1 MACAMGVR
9 SVGGARPAL
18 IASARGATSIVQ
30 VIPMPLTALIPGLSC
45 SPLPHALLD
54 EAYQMQWVNPAWLR
68 LCTRQPALGESWF
81 DQIDA
86 AVLSAELPLIA
97 KLQAGELAAYDC
109 ASRLRTADGFVAV
122 RLHVERL
129 APATLLVT
137 VLARNDRQT
146 AAAQPAP
153 PAASGPTGGVS
164 AADTAILASAIS
176 HDFRQ
181 HLRLITSYLS
191 LIERQGGAGLEAKVR
206 HHLQTVEH
214 HALRLQGLIVDLVQW
229 LRLDQVPL
237 ANEPCPVAELW
248 QEAQR
253 RATDLP
259 QAAAARITADADLPV
274 ITGDRAL
281 LGEALGRLLR
291 NALQY
296 HGPGAAQV
304 HLAARRDGAGWCF
317 ALSDDGPGLTAVECT
332 RVVGLFQ
339 RLHSWEQ
346 VPGNGMGLPLVQRIL
361 VRHGGSLEL
370 QPMVRDAAP
379 SGAGA
384 PAARGCTVQVRL
396 PA

>member
-1 MACAMGVR
+1 
-9 SVGGARPAL
+9 
-18 IASARGATSIVQ
+18 
-30 VIPMPLTALIPGLSC
+30 MPLPALIPGLSC

-68 LCTRQPALGESWF
+68 LCARQPAVGESWF

-86 AVLSAELPLIA
+86 AGLGAELPLIA
-97 KLQAGELAAYDC
+97 KLQAGELTAYDC
-109 ASRLRTADGFVAV
+109 SSRLRTADGFVAV
-122 RLHVERL
+122 RLHVARL
-129 APATLLVT
+129 APDTLLVAA
-137 VLARNDRQT
+137 LDEPAT
-146 AAAQPAP
+146 AAAQPAALAHSD
-153 PAASGPTGGVS
+153 PAGGVT

-191 LIERQGGAGLEAKVR
+191 LIERQGGAALDAKLR

-214 HALRLQGLIVDLVQW
+214 HAGRLQGLIVDLVQW
-229 LRLDQVPL
+229 LRLDQAPL
-237 ANEPCPVAELW
+237 VSEPCAVAELW

-253 RATDLP
+253 RAADLP

-274 ITGDRAL
+274 IAGDRAL

-296 HGPGAAQV
+296 HGPGDAQV
-304 HLAARRDGAGWCF
+304 HLAVRREGAGWCLS
-317 ALSDDGPGLTAVECT
+317 LSDDGPGLTAVECA

-361 VRHGGSLEL
+361 ARHGGSLEL
-370 QPMVRDAAP
+370 LPVVRAAAS
-379 SGAGA
+379 SGSGET
-384 PAARGCTVQVRL
+384 PARGCTVQVRL